1 MPICQ
6 IRRNKFA
13 MRLKMPVEKMRF
25 FSVML
30 IAYVAMSLQSL
41 AYAQFCSLSAGSLNF
56 GTVDLSSGGAVNTT
70 ATFSVFCLGTPGQV
84 VRICPN
90 YNSGIGGASSG
101 GDPRQ
106 MLSGINQ
113 LNYNIYKNAAYSQVW
128 GSHVWGWAPTPP
140 TINLTLSSGGFF
152 GFGSTAITVRARI
165 AAGQSGAPSGLYTS
179 SFSGTQTRGSFR
191 YSSSGNCAA
200 ISAITAGSQT
210 PFTVSANVLT
220 TCTVSATDLNFGSSG
235 LLSSNKDTTN
245 SPIYQILYKF

>member
-1 MPICQ
+1 
-6 IRRNKFA
+6 
-13 MRLKMPVEKMRF
+13 MRLKLLAEKLRL

-30 IAYVAMSLQSL
+30 IAYVVMSLQSL

-56 GTVDLSSGGAVNTT
+56 GTVDLSSGAAVNTT

-165 AAGQSGAPSGLYTS
+165 SAGQSGAPSGLYTS
-179 SFSGTQTRGSFR
+179 SFSGTQTRGFFPLFFQRKLRSDQR
-191 YSSSGNCAA
+191 NYGRQPNA
-200 ISAITAGSQT
+200 IH
-210 PFTVSANVLT
+210 
-220 TCTVSATDLNFGSSG
+220 C
-235 LLSSNKDTTN
+235 KR
-245 SPIYQILYKF
+245 